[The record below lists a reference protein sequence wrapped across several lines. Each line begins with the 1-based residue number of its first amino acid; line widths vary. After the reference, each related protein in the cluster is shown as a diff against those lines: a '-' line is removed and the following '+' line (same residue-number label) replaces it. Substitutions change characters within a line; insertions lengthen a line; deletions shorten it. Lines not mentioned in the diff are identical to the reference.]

1 MTLSIHH
8 HLAVLTVTDE
18 AGGLVC
24 KIKSLNFWSLK
35 KGIYNQKDELVYT
48 TDIVL
53 EKTILEATNQT
64 DPRNYVA
71 YSAEN
76 SSKIAASASLVYA
89 EQTLRQPLYKLPKV
103 DILKIQSVYGDIQL
117 RRVNDKEI
125 SIHDDQR
132 EIGKITLSMFP
143 RKSVV
148 HCDFISDREFLAIL
162 FAFVGYMVHEDNL
175 YVA

>member
-18 AGGLVC
+18 DGGLVC
-24 KIKSLNFWSLK
+24 KIKSMNFWSLR

-53 EKTILEATNQT
+53 GKPIMEATIQT

-76 SSKIAASASLVYA
+76 PSKVAASASLVYA
-89 EQTLRQPLYKLPKV
+89 EQPSRQLLYKLPKV
-103 DILKIQSVYGDIQL
+103 DILKIQSVYGDIRL
-117 RRVNDKEI
+117 RRINDKEI

-132 EIGKITLSMFP
+132 EIGKITLSLFP
-143 RKSVV
+143 QKSVV
-148 HCDFISDREFLAIL
+148 HCDFISDREFLAVL
-162 FAFVGYMVHEDNL
+162 FAFVRYMVHEDDL
-175 YVA
+175 YVV